1 MALSKCDKGYCKNK
15 DSCTQKHPQTK
26 CNGHCEDKR
35 LCPKRHR
42 TLCKNGDTCVLVA
55 SELCEFLHKNS
66 NTENQDAE
74 NSVFKSIVKTIEDKL
89 RELSIK
95 ENETVHKIG
104 KLEGGLCNI
113 KDTQSLLLE
122 SLVDRVGYIEEEF
135 SNKLEQ
141 LEKGME
147 DSSKQYQETIKQ
159 LEKRIEVLDT
169 MINQPINVHE
179 KQVPLVEYH
188 SIPTTISDTE
198 NKGNN
203 KPRCDNEVK
212 CDICK
217 KIFKSSDNLKTHDEK
232 FHMKRIAN
240 RNPIYKCDQYTFTS
254 TDKSEVYIHI
264 NEKHN
269 KCDICQRIFT
279 NSKTLET
286 HMKAIHKKEITKN
299 LIEREPSLKNHKINK
314 I

>member
-1 MALSKCDKGYCKNK
+1 M
-15 DSCTQKHPQTK
+15 
-26 CNGHCEDKR
+26 
-35 LCPKRHR
+35 
-42 TLCKNGDTCVLVA
+42 A
-55 SELCEFLHKNS
+55 SESCEFLHKNI
-66 NTENQDAE
+66 NTENSDTD
-74 NSVFKSIVKTIEDKL
+74 NGVFKSVLKTIEDKL
-89 RELSIK
+89 RELSTK

-104 KLEGGLCNI
+104 KLEEGLCHI
-113 KDTQSLLLE
+113 KDTPSLLLE
-122 SLVDRVGYIEEEF
+122 SLVDRVGDIEEEF

-159 LEKRIEVLDT
+159 LEKRIEVLET

-179 KQVPLVEYH
+179 KQVPLVDSH
-188 SIPTTISDTE
+188 SIPTTISDIE
-198 NKGNN
+198 NKVNN
-203 KPRCDNEVK
+203 KPRSDNEIK

-240 RNPIYKCDQYTFTS
+240 RDPIYKCDQCTFTS

-279 NSKTLET
+279 NIKTLDT
-286 HMKAIHKKEITKN
+286 HVKAIHKKEITKHS
-299 LIEREPSLKNHKINK
+299 IEKEPSLKNHKIKK